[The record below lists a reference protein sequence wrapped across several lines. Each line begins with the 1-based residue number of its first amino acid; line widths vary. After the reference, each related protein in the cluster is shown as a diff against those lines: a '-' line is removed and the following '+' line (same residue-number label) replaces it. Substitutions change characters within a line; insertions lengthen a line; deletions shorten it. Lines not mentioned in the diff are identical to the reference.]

1 MKEDVFVIIGKEI
14 SWNFHIHVKALKCNF
29 MRKPV
34 KAYLKW
40 TRTTSGEPPI
50 CMKSYLGSKWS
61 HSKQFFWSFFD
72 CHPVNLIFS
81 YNLLLWN
88 VLKSYV
94 VYQRNKTFF
103 YLQLTTL
110 TRNPFP
116 STASK
121 FYDQNRRSSNS
132 RAKKKY
138 RNRQN
143 WV

>member
-34 KAYLKW
+34 KAYFKW
-40 TRTTSGEPPI
+40 TTSGEPSI

-61 HSKQFFWSFFD
+61 HSKQFFWSFFN
-72 CHPVNLIFS
+72 CHPVNLTFS

-94 VYQRNKTFF
+94 WYRRNKTFF
-103 YLQLTTL
+103 ICSSQLSHEIL
-110 TRNPFP
+110 FQAWP
-116 STASK
+116 
-121 FYDQNRRSSNS
+121 RSSMT
-132 RAKKKY
+132 RIEGVQIQGQR
-138 RNRQN
+138 RNIEIDKTGCKG
-143 WV
+143 